1 MSVNIPTHFVSEFS
15 TNVELLL
22 QERGSKLRGY
32 VMTGTHE
39 GKQASPVN
47 QIGAITAQA
56 PAGRFAPKN
65 RTDAP
70 TARRWVFPEDREID
84 QLLDQFD
91 MLKLIED
98 PKPVY
103 AQNAALAIGRAIDD
117 NIIDNALGTA
127 NVGETGSGTEAFDTT
142 NFSIAAN
149 FGASGD
155 VGLTVA
161 KMIEVRR
168 IFEVNNVDMDNEA
181 LVMVISPT
189 QHANLLNQVEVVSTD
204 FNMKPVLVDGRVRN
218 FLGFNIIV
226 SNRLDLVNTDER
238 ACIAWAQ
245 SGMYLGLWKDIQTRV
260 SIRNDLSSEPYD
272 IYTCA
277 SYGATRL
284 EQGKV
289 IRVLAQE

>member
-98 PKPVY
+98 PKPLY